1 MPLGSSSDAPVMRP
15 GPSRAS
21 SPAFRSMLARGFP
34 DAVRFHSVV
43 VVVEGF
49 VLGSSF
55 ELVAFRFRVHTVGVE
70 VIGGGASLSGGFVMG
85 RPSPVCHCPPL
96 ARIAVHGQY

>member
-21 SPAFRSMLARGFP
+21 SPAFLSVLARGFP

-43 VVVEGF
+43 VVVVEGF
-49 VLGSSF
+49 VVAGSSF
-55 ELVAFRFRVHTVGVE
+55 ELVAFRFRVHAVGVD
-70 VIGGGASLSGGFVMG
+70 VIGGGASLSGGFVIG
-85 RPSPVCHCPPL
+85 RLSPVCHCPPL
-96 ARIAVHGQY
+96 GRI